1 MGRKK
6 RRKMRRSRGRRRRTT
21 TMRRR
26 ERRRRRRSSRATAPS
41 SPPGGRWG
49 CGSRHRNFGLPR
61 PDGRSSPQLLRRG
74 PQPHLPLE
82 GKKVCLTQKRRQ
94 YHSLNKPHQ
103 DTFTHARLTRMRVA
117 RNARG
122 LRGLAARVEVPP
134 STSATYIARAVVP
147 HPPGHGEASLGA
159 SPIPPFQIC
168 SHALQASPLRCSR
181 SRSISWTGGPR
192 RSSSSSSL
200 TSLFKVKFAEPRNAV
215 RRSATMTFL
224 WNDPSRPEPRQS
236 SMTAPARRKLSSR
249 GRS

>member
-134 STSATYIARAVVP
+134 STSATYIARAAVP
-147 HPPGHGEASLGA
+147 HPHGQGRRLVGRRLSR
-159 SPIPPFQIC
+159 P
-168 SHALQASPLRCSR
+168 SR
-181 SRSISWTGGPR
+181 SALTPSKPR
-192 RSSSSSSL
+192 PYVARGRAVYPGQVALAGVAAARRCPRSS
-200 TSLFKVKFAEPRNAV
+200 R
-215 RRSATMTFL
+215 
-224 WNDPSRPEPRQS
+224 
-236 SMTAPARRKLSSR
+236 
-249 GRS
+249 